1 MSSDPSPAAGAKAR
15 TYDEVH
21 AAAQSFFK
29 KYDVDIVGKMA
40 TLW

>member
-1 MSSDPSPAAGAKAR
+1 MSAAVAGDAKAR
-15 TYDEVH
+15 TYDEIHV
-21 AAAQSFFK
+21 AAQSFFK